1 MDLIKTSKLI
11 AVVRFDETDKSID
24 FADACIDGGIKLI
37 EVIVTKP
44 NAFEIIKTLSGN
56 NDICVGAGTVLDL
69 KSAEEAYNSGAK
81 FIVSPHTDPEIIEFA
96 NSMEIVSVAGA
107 FTSSEIVRANSL
119 GANYVKIFPASSV
132 GPNYIKAI
140 KEALPFVKIMVT
152 GGINAEN
159 VKDYVLSGAS
169 IVGISTAL
177 IGNNKILDKNTVTS
191 NTKKF
196 IETLSLN
203 SDH

>member
-44 NAFEIIKTLSGN
+44 NAIEIIKTLSGN
-56 NDICVGAGTVLDL
+56 GDICVGAGTVLDL
-69 KSAEEAYNSGAK
+69 KSAEEAYSSGAK

-119 GANYVKIFPASSV
+119 GADYVKIFPASSV

-152 GGINAEN
+152 GGINTEN

-169 IVGISTAL
+169 LVGISTAL

-203 SDH
+203 SDL